1 MEDFDVNYDPW
12 NVTGRNKTMITDESF
27 IKKEQEESVR
37 EESVEKSTYPDEEI
51 SYSVAPI
58 QNVDDE

>member
-37 EESVEKSTYPDEEI
+37 EESVEKSAYTDEEI

-58 QNVDDE
+58 QSVDDE